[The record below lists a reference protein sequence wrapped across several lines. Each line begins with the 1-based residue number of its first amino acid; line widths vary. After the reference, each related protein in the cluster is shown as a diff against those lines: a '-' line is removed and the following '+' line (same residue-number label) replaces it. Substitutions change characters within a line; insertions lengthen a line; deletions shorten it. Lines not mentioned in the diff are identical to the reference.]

1 MGKPNILFIM
11 ADQFRADALHCN
23 GGPGLTPNLDALA
36 AEGVLFTNCYT
47 AAPLCVP
54 ARISLFTGKY
64 PHTTTAWDNTVYVLD
79 PDADLWSKEI
89 RNQGYDTAVIGKLH
103 LHADRGNMIGMESYV
118 NGYGFDFV
126 NEISGPHAQ
135 CKTRTYMGEEWKAK
149 GLFDAYC
156 EDMAARGKTPHAKPS
171 PLPLQDYYDTY
182 VGRHGAEWLQ
192 NYSGNKPWFCHVS
205 FGGPHEP
212 WDAPEPYASMYKPED
227 MPPALPDVH
236 EHGERPRG
244 EYDKRYNMPKIHCSP
259 EQAKEIRANYAG
271 SVTLID
277 EWIGRLIDTIKV
289 RGEWENTVVLF
300 TSDHGE
306 LNGDHGFVN
315 KRNFFRGAV
324 NIPLIIRTPETAR
337 SGGHVSDA
345 LVSLIDVGPTL
356 AEYAGKVLE
365 YTQFGRSLCPLLAGE
380 TTVHRTQ
387 VLSELSGE
395 RMIADHE
402 WKAVFN
408 SQGELYLL
416 FHLTEDPDEV
426 ENLAVDPAYREVA
439 REMEHR
445 LFIETALSECY
456 KPSLTQTR
464 MESFD

>member
-1 MGKPNILFIM
+1 MSKPNILFIM

-36 AEGVLFTNCYT
+36 SEGVLFTNCYT

-64 PHTTTAWDNTVYVLD
+64 PHTTTAWDNSVYVLD
-79 PDADLWSKEI
+79 PDADLWTKEI
-89 RNQGYDTAVIGKLH
+89 RNQDYETAVIGKLH

-118 NGYGFDFV
+118 NGYGFNFV

-149 GLFDAYC
+149 GLFDIYC
-156 EDMAARGKTPHAKPS
+156 DDMAARGKTPFAKPS
-171 PLPLQDYYDTY
+171 PLPLEDYYDTY
-182 VGRHGAEWLQ
+182 VGRHGTEWLK
-192 NYSGNKPWFCHVS
+192 NYNGNKPWFCHVS

-244 EYDKRYNMPKIHCSP
+244 EYDKRYAMPQIHCSA
-259 EQAKEIRANYAG
+259 EQAKGIRANYAG

-277 EWIGRLIDTIKV
+277 EWIGTLINTVKA
-289 RGEWENTVVLF
+289 RGEWENTIVLF

-324 NIPLIIRTPETAR
+324 NIPLIIRTPETA
-337 SGGHVSDA
+337 SGGGRVSDA

-365 YTQFGRSLCPLLAGE
+365 YTQFGRSLCPLLAGK
-380 TTVHRTQ
+380 TSMHREQ

-408 SQGELYLL
+408 RHGELYLL

-426 ENLAVDPAYREVA
+426 ENLAVDPAYRKIA
-439 REMEHR
+439 REMKHR
-445 LFIETALSECY
+445 LFIENAQSECY

>member
-1 MGKPNILFIM
+1 MSKPNILFIM

-23 GGPGLTPNLDALA
+23 GGAGETPNLDALA
-36 AEGVLFTNCYT
+36 AEGVLFTRCCT

-64 PHTTTAWDNTVYVLD
+64 PHTTTAWDNAAYVLD
-79 PDADLWSKEI
+79 PAADLWSKEI
-89 RNQGYDTAVIGKLH
+89 RRQGYDTAVVGKLH
-103 LHADRGNMIGMESYV
+103 LHADRGDMIAQAPLV

-135 CKTRTYMGEEWKAK
+135 CKTRTHMGEEWKRL
-149 GLFDAYC
+149 GYFDAYC
-156 EDMAARGKTPHAKPS
+156 ADMAARGKVPHAKPS
-171 PLPLQDYYDTY
+171 PLPLEEYYDTY
-182 VGRHGAEWLQ
+182 VGRHGKEWLE
-192 NYSGNKPWFCHVS
+192 NCKGGKPWFCHVS

-212 WDAPEPYASMYKPED
+212 WDAPEPYAGMYDPAA
-227 MPPALPDVH
+227 MPAPLPDVR
-236 EHGERPRG
+236 EHAAERPRG
-244 EYDKRYNMPKIHCSP
+244 EYDRLYAKPDLHCSP
-259 EQAKEIRANYAG
+259 GQARAIRANYAG

-277 EWIGRLIDTIKV
+277 RWIGEIIHTIKA
-289 RGEWENTVVLF
+289 RGEWENTMVLF

-337 SGGHVSDA
+337 RGGRVSDA
-345 LVSLIDVGPTL
+345 LVNLLDVGPTL
-356 AEYAGKVLE
+356 AEYAGGTLD
-365 YTQFGRSLCPLLAGE
+365 YTQFGRSLCALVRGE
-380 TTVHRTQ
+380 TEQHRQ
-387 VLSELSGE
+387 QLLSEYGGE
-395 RMIADHE
+395 CMLADRE

-408 SQGELYLL
+408 KDGELYLL

-426 ENLAVDPAYREVA
+426 ENLAADPAYRETG

-445 LFIETALSECY
+445 LFQEIARNQCY
-456 KPSLTQTR
+456 QPSLTQKR
-464 MESFD
+464 V